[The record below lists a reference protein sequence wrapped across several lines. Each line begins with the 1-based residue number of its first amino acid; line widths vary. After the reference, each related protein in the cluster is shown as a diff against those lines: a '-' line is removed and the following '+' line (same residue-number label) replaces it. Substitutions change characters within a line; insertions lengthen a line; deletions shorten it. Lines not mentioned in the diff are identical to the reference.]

1 MFSLFLFS
9 VEKVQKTD
17 NWAGQAFWAATKEFI
32 QYYPVD
38 LKNSKI
44 AIFMCIFHVHDSGEL
59 GEHMTMIKH
68 PPGAPFISDSAA
80 TSPNIM
86 LQQL

>member
-44 AIFMCIFHVHDSGEL
+44 AIFMCIFHVQDSGER
-59 GEHMTMIKH
+59 GW
-68 PPGAPFISDSAA
+68 AYD
-80 TSPNIM
+80 ND
-86 LQQL
+86 